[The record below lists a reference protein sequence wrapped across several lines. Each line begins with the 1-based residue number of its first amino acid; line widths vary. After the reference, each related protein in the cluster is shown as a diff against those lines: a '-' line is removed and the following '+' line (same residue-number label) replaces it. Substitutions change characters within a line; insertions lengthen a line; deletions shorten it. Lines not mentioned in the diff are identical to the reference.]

1 MSEYKSPMTTRHR
14 KHVYLDPQ
22 DPRAKN
28 EAALENFR
36 SKIGAKVIVNDQTI
50 QDNLVVLEDWPGGWY
65 ARSIDAG
72 TYSPGIA
79 SNGNNVFL
87 SSDTEVFLILSTRG
101 IQYGEL
107 VNYVHN
113 IWTFSKTPDGQILAS
128 AEELGEDELGEYF
141 ESYYF
146 LERFVINSA
155 RFFPTVPYQ
164 KISAAGGTY
173 GDFYVLMNTETET
186 SILKYLFNE
195 TKEWERTLDIVVGH
209 NSCVDIENRV
219 YFANDS
225 ANSLKVGSF
234 DIDGDLRWAKEITGI
249 PNNYGGT
256 VKIFCSDSSLYIVGF
271 CGETSPDKDVFIINL
286 DFDGNL
292 IWSFTYEHDLDF
304 VVKDASVGRTGILV
318 CGALVS
324 SPTRSDGV
332 VMEIDNFGQVEWI
345 KKVKSEY
352 IPSLATKNDVIYG
365 CGSDKNKNYISGIIL
380 KAPGITPRCF
390 AAGIGG
396 AFPVGTYSLTNNYS
410 FTISNTEIV
419 KNNLSLTINDITPNV
434 SVTSKIAINYPNA
447 IYGDLQDLGTGGG
460 EVV

>member
-28 EAALENFR
+28 DTTLEDFR

-50 QDNLVVLEDWPGGWY
+50 QENLVLLEDWPGGWY
-65 ARSIDAG
+65 ARSIDVG
-72 TYSPGIA
+72 TYSPDIV

-87 SSDTEVFLILSTRG
+87 SSDTEAFLILTTRG

-107 VNYVHN
+107 INYVHN

-128 AEELGEDELGEYF
+128 SEELGEDELGEYL
-141 ESYYF
+141 EAYYF

-164 KISAAGGTY
+164 KISAAGGVY

-195 TKEWERTLDIVVGH
+195 TKEWERTFDIVVG
-209 NSCVDIENRV
+209 NTSCVDIENRV

-225 ANSLKVGSF
+225 VANLKVCSLDVEG
-234 DIDGDLRWAKEITGI
+234 GLRWAKVIIGI
-249 PNNYGGT
+249 PNNNGET
-256 VKIFCSDSSLYIVGF
+256 VKIFCSDSSLYVVGF
-271 CGETSPDKDVFIINL
+271 CGTTSPDKDVFVINL

-292 IWSFTYEHDLDF
+292 IWSFTYNHDLDF
-304 VVKDASVGRTGILV
+304 VVKNASMGRTGILV
-318 CGALVS
+318 CGALVD

-332 VMEIDNFGQVEWI
+332 VMEIDDFGQVEWI
-345 KKVKSEY
+345 KKMKSEY
-352 IPSLATKNDVIYG
+352 IPSIATKNDMIYG

-380 KAPGITPRCF
+380 KAPGITPRLF
-390 AAGIGG
+390 ASGIGG
-396 AFPVGTYSLTNNYS
+396 AFPVGTYSLTDNYS

-419 KNNLSLTINDITPNV
+419 RDSLALTINDITPNI

-447 IYGDLQDLGTGGG
+447 IYGDLENRGTGGE
-460 EVV
+460 EV